1 MVNSE
6 SLWLREAVLKY
17 ISKNNG
23 TLDSVDVVDYFKLRA
38 DITLNEVASLIES
51 GEIERTWT
59 GRRYVYHKL

>member
-6 SLWLREAVLKY
+6 SLWLRKGVLEY

-51 GEIERTWT
+51 SKIKRTWT